1 MGFSTIIAFI
11 LGRYTATI
19 KGNILSLPESSHI
32 FVYNRSFAEGSAE
45 ADDLWEG
52 LFPQQ
57 HGFFTH
63 PTIAPQRSTFSVY
76 HYLHCLNGIRQGYW
90 LIHDV
95 AMAGERLNE
104 SSVPMMLRPPHIRHC
119 IDLLRHSLMCNPDL
133 TIEVKDD
140 SLGGV
145 RGFGE
150 EHKCIDWSELKQWTA
165 TWESHKSN

>member
-1 MGFSTIIAFI
+1 MLSQAIRGYKLIGQSSPPQHVQPSYQKLLLLFMGFSTIIAFI

-104 SSVPMMLRPPHIRHC
+104 TSCAIR
-119 IDLLRHSLMCNPDL
+119 
-133 TIEVKDD
+133 T
-140 SLGGV
+140 
-145 RGFGE
+145 
-150 EHKCIDWSELKQWTA
+150 
-165 TWESHKSN
+165 